1 MKKNKQKWLLA
12 IMLILC
18 FGIGIFCI
26 FVSAEE
32 ETLPDAMTD
41 ILSSEALA
49 KYNAGTYEVKDDG
62 YLGIPVTLN
71 YFYDSE
77 TFGDSQPG
85 VTSTPLIMYVV
96 NTRTT
101 RTGTDTDVEI
111 ITSMVARG
119 YIVAVADYKN
129 HAKAIPDDI
138 EWSVATL
145 VKPLLRSEYLPENST
160 ITNGTYEETLIV
172 PAGHNVSRDHTFWEI
187 DKHSVDGTLEQIVRV
202 WNADFRQYKGNY
214 VIPWTYANGTR
225 KPTQTAFDNTEPVW
239 YCVGTGEGAIEWQ
252 GVSYVPDAENGTYM
266 LVKHTKATKISDCV
280 KPDGTPIDFDLGLHV
295 VYPTNPEAD
304 VPVMTLASSSQSLGY
319 GATQIARSQH
329 MWGFAF
335 EGYAVAVYD
344 YLYVPMAFND
354 HYGYFDGSSGD
365 GKSVTGDNMTYSLYT
380 YNMAFVPTAALRY
393 IRRLGLSDHDTFR
406 FNGQLGVIGNSKASN
421 ITQLADLDL
430 QNTKSL
436 ADGYTK
442 ETLEQYAHEYICS
455 FPQHYYIIEHHG
467 ETRFDGDYSTYTD
480 EGMTID
486 AGERQPWL
494 TYDGEMISSG
504 ADFVYCSCGAINHF
518 LDENY
523 GPLFTCGHIDDETN
537 GYTVNNEMIN
547 YAREYN
553 LPLVW
558 FEISEGH
565 TYVGR
570 YNAEHNVD
578 PYVVF
583 KNWANYVLADEAPK
597 VAYLTPLS
605 DFEISATPSFTVKF
619 SAIVTREEAAKIHLL
634 DKNGNKIY
642 GVIES
647 AYGNTEWTFT
657 PSPLAGGA
665 EYTLVIPADLK
676 AENGKALGQ
685 DVRAT
690 HYVEQGQITA
700 LDRQESGIIPLT
712 VPTLADYI
720 RQGANRAELRLYVSN
735 DAHNILDAYI
745 LESANAIEGTYA
757 DSVNVGGAGYYTL
770 DLTDTLAKFKEG
782 ATVYVMVKNRNTEAP
797 ATVVMEDFEDGS
809 HGFATRG
816 MAPTKIIEENGN
828 KILQAHISNRTGGA
842 GHAYYATNEFLRDDD
857 YILPY
862 VTLADYGRRFTVSFD
877 IKDTVARDLNIKCTS
892 RSDVNTGVI
901 DYDAVN
907 YNVRTNPQDG
917 WVTVSF
923 DIVIRDTDYGKNALG
938 AKGIVLLLKPSG
950 NTDAR
955 IYLDNFTLTE
965 HYDLATVESATL
977 ALVNAGGSVY
987 QVPKSDLPYAVGD
1000 RSYATLAEA
1009 LSHLDESRTVTLL
1022 SNVTLTDTSV
1032 ITANNITLDLAGY
1045 TIRTSIREA
1054 SLISLTE
1061 SGTINL
1067 KNGSL
1072 YLSGG
1077 SLVGFENAEGTVRA
1091 NVILDNVDVGA
1102 EKGAMVNR
1110 ILVNTATDAS
1120 VSLSLTICDG
1130 TIDMRY
1136 ESYCKNPLTLLPKST
1151 DNLTL
1156 TCTVKGGS
1164 LFMTRQHKMRLSED
1178 SSELIFEKNEEG
1190 QYPVFYYTASRTLGA
1205 NTLIKADD
1213 GFRFLSPAPES
1224 NRNGFLA
1231 FLPETN
1237 ELCTPYGIIPEE
1249 YASVESYPFVVFNLA
1264 ENTFLG
1270 ASNIFAADQEGA
1282 LALLFHKTQGKYA
1295 VYMRRDF
1302 THSVKAFWNF
1312 AFLGA
1317 ETIID
1322 LGGHTLTNAAG
1333 SSAMF
1338 IAQSKR
1344 ANNTDVTIKNG
1355 TICSAKNA
1363 PIIDFRAGS
1372 QKQNYIITFDNVNF
1386 TVQNGVTLTTWVKT
1400 THTSTQNPYTGTVV
1414 VKNCT
1419 FDLTNIT
1426 SSVTLF
1432 TLGNSDGS
1440 IIDTVRVIG
1449 SDLKGDVSKVTLS
1462 QMNGENS
1469 TFSLEKDAQGNY
1481 LTNTRLT
1488 TAAKP
1493 VMSVVLEGKT
1503 MTFSKAISTVGDY
1516 TSYALAYDALAT
1528 PYGVIPDT
1536 YTDVSTY
1543 PILVFDGSGTIVH
1556 SATTMDG
1563 ALGTLIAKTGTYAIY
1578 VRQNVAN
1585 TATQWDFGK
1594 TNGNITIDLNGN
1606 LLTLNKG
1613 FLHAQAK
1620 SNSALTVTVKNG
1632 TIAVGNANVWSIGAK
1647 SYATNKVMNVTFDH
1661 IEFTSFGTGLLVVDN
1676 QEGGT
1681 TATSNVTFNDCI
1693 FEVGSS
1699 RTTPLIQ
1706 IGTFESISVNVRIHG
1721 GMLITDGKNIPA
1733 IFSIGTYMA
1742 NKSILF
1748 AKGSDGKYLSVT
1760 TALSTLISDGVKI
1773 PTTDGERYFIKS
1785 RDTDIQSTFT
1795 LGEKTKY
1802 GYIPEEYL
1810 DSVAYPIV
1818 VFNVDTGALVFIPAT
1833 LSGEGATSAFQYCV
1847 SKGGNHAIFVRSD
1860 IKSSDCNYK
1869 LGDLNGTMTLD
1880 LNGCTLELAKPLF
1893 FLQGR
1898 DVKYSVIRLLNGTV
1912 VQNGS
1917 SIIALGGRWGNGKKT
1932 NDVLVENVNFT
1943 NMKGY
1948 LVVDKEYDTVITT
1961 TNITFRDC
1969 RFELSGASEFIPVTL
1984 GMLGDNVRVSVN
1996 FVGGEFILGGTHT
2009 EIFHIDGAYI
2019 YKKVTFDKNAEGKYP
2034 TITLNGVS
2042 ASTYLTPDGTPIGL
2056 RVVEKSGISTIYAL
2070 SPITIVSAYLNIAND
2085 LNFIYRVYLPE
2096 GLTNPTMTFRV
2107 GEKSETVTALGKDE
2121 NGYYLFAVTK
2131 IGPHKM
2137 GDIVYATV
2145 SASAGG
2151 NTYTATNNT
2160 LSIKRYAQNLLDLYP
2175 TDTALSTLVEKLLA
2189 YGAASQ
2195 LYMNYN
2201 TDALVAPAP
2210 TPDAIPS
2217 TVDSITLEGEASDR
2231 VAFSAC
2237 GLYLGTE
2244 FALRVSLKGENFD
2257 GLTLVAMRGDNV
2269 TTYDLST
2276 YTVKDGIVTVYYEN
2290 LTAAALDEKVTF
2302 YVVNTSDNISLG
2314 KTLTFSA
2321 NAYLY
2326 CMKNTENTSLQALTR
2341 TIYAFGVAAEA
2352 YSVAQNNN

>member
-1 MKKNKQKWLLA
+1 MKKTKLVYLLVTLA
-12 IMLILC
+12 ALC
-18 FGIGIFCI
+18 LCIGIFCI
-26 FVSAEE
+26 FAFAEE
-32 ETLPDAMTD
+32 ENLPDAMPD
-41 ILSSEALA
+41 ILASEALA
-49 KYNAGTYEVKDDG
+49 KHNVGTYEVQDDG
-62 YLGIPVTLN
+62 YLGIPVTLT
-71 YFYDSE
+71 YFYDGE
-77 TFGDSQPG
+77 TFGKSKPG
-85 VTSTPLIMYVV
+85 VSNTTLIMYVV

-101 RTGTDTDVEI
+101 RSGTDTDVGI
-111 ITSMVARG
+111 ITSMVERG

-129 HAKAIPDDI
+129 HAKTIPDDI

-145 VKPLLRSEYLPENST
+145 VKPLLRSEYLPENSV
-160 ITNGTYEETLIV
+160 ITPGTYEETLIV
-172 PAGHNVSRDHTFWEI
+172 PAGHNVSRNHTFWEI
-187 DKHSVDGTLEQIVRV
+187 DKHSVDGTLEQIIRV
-202 WNADFRQYKGNY
+202 WNADFRQYKGSY
-214 VIPWTYANGTR
+214 VIPWTYADGTR

-239 YCVGTGEGAIEWQ
+239 YSVGTGEDAIEWQ
-252 GVSYVPDAENGTYM
+252 GVSYVPDSENGTYM
-266 LVKHTKATKISDCV
+266 RVKHTRATKISDCV
-280 KPDGTPIDFDLGLHV
+280 KPDGTPIDFDLDLNV
-295 VYPTNPEAD
+295 VYPTNPEDD
-304 VPVMTLASSSQSLGY
+304 VPVMTLASSSQSIGY

-393 IRRLGLSDHDTFR
+393 IRRLGLSDHNTFR
-406 FNGQLGVIGNSKASN
+406 FNGQVGVIGNSKASN

-436 ADGYTK
+436 ADGYTE

-504 ADFVYCSCGAINHF
+504 ADFVYCSCGAITHF
-518 LDENY
+518 IDKNY
-523 GPLFTCGHIDDETN
+523 APLFTCGHIDDETN

-547 YAREYN
+547 YCREYN

-570 YNAEHNVD
+570 YNAEHDVD

-583 KNWANYVLADEAPK
+583 KDWANYVLANEAPK
-597 VAYLTPLS
+597 VAYFTPNS
-605 DFEISATPSFTVKF
+605 GFEVSATPSFTIKF
-619 SAIVTREEAAKIHLL
+619 TGIISEAEASKIHLL

-642 GVIES
+642 GSLES

-657 PSPLAGGA
+657 PDALACGA
-665 EYTLVIPADLK
+665 EYTLVIPSNLK
-676 AENGKALGQ
+676 AENGKAM
-685 DVRAT
+685 DRDYKAT
-690 HYVEQGQITA
+690 YFTEKGQITA
-700 LDRQESGIIPLT
+700 LDREENGVTPLV
-712 VPTLADYI
+712 VPGMSQYLM
-720 RQGANRAELRLYVSN
+720 QGANRAELRVYVQN
-735 DAHNILDAYI
+735 DAHNILDAYLLDTPTATEGI
-745 LESANAIEGTYA
+745 LA
-757 DSVNVGGAGYYTL
+757 DSVNVAGSGYYTL
-770 DLTDTLAKFKEG
+770 DLTDTLSKFEEG
-782 ATVYVMVKNRNTEAP
+782 TTVYLVLKNRKTGDSVT
-797 ATVVMEDFEDGS
+797 TVIEDFEDGA

-816 MAPTKIIEENGN
+816 MAPTKIVTENGN
-828 KILQAHISNRTGGA
+828 KVLEAYVSYRTGGA
-842 GHAYYATNEFLRDDD
+842 GHAYYASNEFLRDDD
-857 YILPY
+857 YILPAI
-862 VTLADYGRRFTVSFD
+862 TREDYGRRFTVSFD
-877 IKDTVARDLNIKCTS
+877 VRDTITRDMNIRCTS
-892 RSDVNTGVI
+892 RSSEATGVI
-901 DYDAVN
+901 DYDVTNVN
-907 YNVRTNPQDG
+907 YKTSPSAG

-923 DIVIRDTDYGKNALG
+923 DIVIKDTDYGKSGL
-938 AKGIVLLLKPSG
+938 AKKGFYIVLKPSG

-965 HYDLATVESATL
+965 HFDQAIVDTISL
-977 ALVNAGGSVY
+977 ALVNAGGKVY
-987 QVPKSDLPYAVGD
+987 KTPSSDLPYATTKGV
-1000 RSYATLAEA
+1000 YATLPEA
-1009 LSHLDESRTVTLL
+1009 LANLGEDNTVTLL
-1022 SNVTLTDTSV
+1022 SNVTLTDATV
-1032 ITANNITLDLAGY
+1032 ITRNNIILDLNGY
-1045 TIRTSIREA
+1045 AIRTDILDA
-1054 SLISLTE
+1054 SLISLSE
-1061 SGTINL
+1061 SGTITL
-1067 KNGSL
+1067 KNGSV

-1077 SLVGFENAEGTVRA
+1077 SLVGFENAKGTIRA
-1091 NVILDNVDVGA
+1091 SVTLQNVDIDT
-1102 EKGAMVNR
+1102 EERAMVNR

-1120 VSLSLTICDG
+1120 VTLALSITDAS
-1130 TIDMRY
+1130 IDMKY
-1136 ESYCKNPLTLLPKST
+1136 ESYTKNPLTLLPSST

-1156 TCTVKGGS
+1156 SCIISGGS
-1164 LFMTRQHKMRLSED
+1164 IYMTRQHKMHLAED
-1178 SSELIFEKNEEG
+1178 TSELVFAKNKEG
-1190 QYPVFYYTASRTLGA
+1190 EFPTFYYTASRVLGESTLV
-1205 NTLIKADD
+1205 KSDD
-1213 GFRFLSPAPES
+1213 GFRFLAPKAEK
-1224 NRNGFLA
+1224 NIDGFQA

-1237 ELCTPYGIIPEE
+1237 ELCTPYGIIPQE
-1249 YASVESYPFVVFNLA
+1249 YADKELYPFVVFSLA
-1264 ENTFLG
+1264 DNSFIG
-1270 ASNIFAADQEGA
+1270 ASDIFAADKEGA

-1302 THSVKAFWNF
+1302 THSVNAFWNF

-1322 LGGHTLTNAAG
+1322 LGGHTLTNSAA
-1333 SSAMF
+1333 SSAML
-1338 IAQSKR
+1338 IAQAKR
-1344 ANNTDVTIKNG
+1344 TYNTDVTLKNG

-1363 PIIDFRAGS
+1363 PLVDFRAGS
-1372 QKQNYIITFDNVNF
+1372 QSQNYTITFDNVNF
-1386 TVQNGVTLTTWVKT
+1386 TVQNGVSLTTWIKNT
-1400 THTSTQNPYTGTVV
+1400 SASTQKAYTGTVI

-1419 FDLTNIT
+1419 FDLSGIT
-1426 SSVTLF
+1426 SPVTLF
-1432 TLGNSDGS
+1432 ALGNSDGT
-1440 IIDTVRVIG
+1440 ITDTVRVIG
-1449 SDLKGDVSKVTLS
+1449 CDLAGDVSKVTIT
-1462 QMNGENS
+1462 QINGANAS
-1469 TFSLEKDAQGNY
+1469 FVLEKNPDGNY

-1488 TAAKP
+1488 TAQKP
-1493 VMSVVLEGKT
+1493 VMSVTLEGKT
-1503 MTFSKAISTVGDY
+1503 MTFSRAISSKGDY
-1516 TSYALAYDALAT
+1516 TTYALAYDALAT

-1536 YTDVSTY
+1536 YADESTY

-1556 SATTMDG
+1556 TATTMDG
-1563 ALGTLIAKTGTYAIY
+1563 ALGAVIGKTGTYVIY

-1594 TNGNITIDLNGN
+1594 TNGNVTIDLNGN
-1606 LLTLNKG
+1606 ILTLNKG

-1620 SNSALTVTVKNG
+1620 SNSALTVTVRNG
-1632 TIAVGNANVWSIGAK
+1632 TIVVGNANVWAIGAK
-1647 SYATNKVMNVTFDH
+1647 SYGKDKVMNVTFDH
-1661 IEFTSFGTGLLVVDN
+1661 IEFTSFGTGALVVDN
-1676 QEGGT
+1676 QEAG
-1681 TATSNVTFNDCI
+1681 AAITSNVTFKDCF

-1699 RTTPLIQ
+1699 RTTALIQ
-1706 IGTFESISVNVRIHG
+1706 LGTFESISVNVRIQG
-1721 GMLITDGKNIPA
+1721 GMLITDGTSIPV
-1733 IFSIGTYMA
+1733 IFSTGAYMQ

-1760 TALSTLISDGVKI
+1760 TALSTLVSDGVKI
-1773 PTTDGERYFIKS
+1773 PTADGERYFVRS

-1810 DSVAYPIV
+1810 DPDAYPIV

-1847 SKGGNHAIFVRSD
+1847 SKGGNHAIFVRSN

-1880 LNGCTLELAKPLF
+1880 LNGHTLELAKPLF

-1898 DVKYSVIRLLNGTV
+1898 DVKYSTIKLLNGTV
-1912 VQNGS
+1912 IQNS
-1917 SIIALGGRWGNGKKT
+1917 NSIIALGGRWGNGKKT
-1932 NDVLVENVNFT
+1932 NDVLVENVTFL

-1948 LVVDKEYDTVITT
+1948 LVADKEYDTVITT

-1969 RFELSGASEFIPVTL
+1969 RFELSGASEFTPVTL

-2009 EIFHIDGAYI
+2009 EIFHIDGSYT

-2034 TITLNGVS
+2034 TITMNGVS
-2042 ASTYLTPDGTPIGL
+2042 ASTYQTPDGTPVGL
-2056 RVVEKSGISTIYAL
+2056 RTVEKSGTSTTYAL
-2070 SPITIVSAYLNIAND
+2070 SPIAIVSAYLNIAND

-2096 GLTNPTMTFRV
+2096 GLTNPEMTFRV
-2107 GEKSETVTALGKDE
+2107 GDRTETVTAFAKDE
-2121 NGYYLFAVTK
+2121 NGYYLFAVTEL
-2131 IGPHKM
+2131 GPHKM
-2137 GDIVYATV
+2137 GDIIYATV

-2175 TDTALSTLVEKLLA
+2175 TDTELSTLVEKLLA

-2201 TDALVAPAP
+2201 IDALVAPAP

-2217 TVDSITLEGEASDR
+2217 TVGSITLEGEASDR

-2244 FALRVSLKGENFD
+2244 FALRVSLKGEDFD

-2290 LTAAALDEKVTF
+2290 LTAAALDENVTF

-2326 CMKNTENTSLQALTR
+2326 CMENTDNTSLQALTR

-2352 YSVAQNNN
+2352 YSATQNK